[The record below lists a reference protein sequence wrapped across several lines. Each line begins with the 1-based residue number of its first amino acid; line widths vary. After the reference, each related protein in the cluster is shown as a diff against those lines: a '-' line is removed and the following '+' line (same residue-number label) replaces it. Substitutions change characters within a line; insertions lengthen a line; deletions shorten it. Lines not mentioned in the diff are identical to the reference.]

1 MSDGSECC
9 SRVGVLCGILCI
21 ECTHTCDNL
30 KAPRE
35 DMKLKNSSPCRL
47 DIELGVEGRSK
58 VVGEDTDVE
67 KEGEVSD
74 IHPEG
79 CLGRFPVDM
88 FAVREEIERCRRIR
102 RHFCLLFV
110 KSAEG

>member
-1 MSDGSECC
+1 MGRLVSLLHLLFCDYSKC
-9 SRVGVLCGILCI
+9 SLRKVGDSFVF
-21 ECTHTCDNL
+21 
-30 KAPRE
+30 AY
-35 DMKLKNSSPCRL
+35 
-47 DIELGVEGRSK
+47 LGVEGRSK